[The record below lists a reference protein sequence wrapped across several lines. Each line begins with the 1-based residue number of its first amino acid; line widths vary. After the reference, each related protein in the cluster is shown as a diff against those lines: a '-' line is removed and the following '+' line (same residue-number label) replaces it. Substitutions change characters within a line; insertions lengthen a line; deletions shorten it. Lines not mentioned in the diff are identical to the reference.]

1 MAEQAVPVP
10 GFAALIERA
19 ERLDVDR
26 AEALGLGE
34 SLGDR
39 REGDRPGTAG
49 RPATGG
55 SARRPGSPASLS
67 PAREPF
73 PRPGSPASSEPVPH
87 IACAFFFLCDRFSGD
102 VQHIFAKMPA
112 AHP

>member
-34 SLGDR
+34 GLGDR

-55 SARRPGSPASLS
+55 SVRRPGARARQLWRRAVELAPAALAPSTS
-67 PAREPF
+67 
-73 PRPGSPASSEPVPH
+73 PRPH
-87 IACAFFFLCDRFSGD
+87 R
-102 VQHIFAKMPA
+102 Q
-112 AHP
+112 